1 MVLIASGDVGDF
13 GESAREQLKARI
25 ANTAGVDASAVTIA
39 ITAASVR
46 IQVSITVAS
55 DEEAR
60 ALSMILAKELG
71 TPQLATAFLAD
82 VALEGGT
89 VIRVE
94 HVENI
99 GITNALPSGQGVQT
113 KQVQTKEVE
122 DAQTEQ
128 DASSASVWLWVGVG
142 VGVGVL
148 FCLLAVTLAC
158 VRRRRKAKH
167 SSNVTVT
174 RGVEV
179 NVTHASIGHATTP
192 TASVPVDPSISSP
205 NATVSRSKASE
216 ARIHRARIDPMA
228 RSRSSKQH
236 VPPTV
241 SPKDSDATG
250 EKVSWV

>member
-1 MVLIASGDVGDF
+1 MVLVASGDVGDY

-55 DEEAR
+55 DEEVR
-60 ALSMILAKELG
+60 ALNMILARELG

-82 VALEGGT
+82 VALAGGT

-94 HVENI
+94 HVESV

-113 KQVQTKEVE
+113 KE
-122 DAQTEQ
+122 DAQTKH
-128 DASSASVWLWVGVG
+128 DASSASVWLWVGIG

-148 FCLLAVTLAC
+148 FCLLAVVTLAC

-179 NVTHASIGHATTP
+179 NVTHASISHATTP

-205 NATVSRSKASE
+205 NATVSRSNAYE
-216 ARIHRARIDPMA
+216 ARINRARMS
-228 RSRSSKQH
+228 RSRSSEQH
-236 VPPTV
+236 APPTV

>member
-1 MVLIASGDVGDF
+1 MVLVASGDVGDY

-55 DEEAR
+55 DEEVR
-60 ALSMILAKELG
+60 ALNMILARELG

-82 VALEGGT
+82 VALAGGT

-94 HVENI
+94 HVESV

-113 KQVQTKEVE
+113 KE
-122 DAQTEQ
+122 DAQTKQ
-128 DASSASVWLWVGVG
+128 DASSASVWLWVGIG

-148 FCLLAVTLAC
+148 FCLLAVVTLACAC

-179 NVTHASIGHATTP
+179 NVTHTSISHATTP

-205 NATVSRSKASE
+205 NATVSCSKAYE
-216 ARIHRARIDPMA
+216 ARIHRARMS
-228 RSRSSKQH
+228 RSRSSEQH
-236 VPPTV
+236 APPTV
-241 SPKDSDATG
+241 SPKDTDATG

>member
-1 MVLIASGDVGDF
+1 MVLVASGDVGDY

-55 DEEAR
+55 DEEVR
-60 ALSMILAKELG
+60 ALNMILARELG

-82 VALEGGT
+82 VALAGGT

-94 HVENI
+94 HVESV

-113 KQVQTKEVE
+113 KE
-122 DAQTEQ
+122 DAQTKQ
-128 DASSASVWLWVGVG
+128 DASSASVWLWVGIG

-148 FCLLAVTLAC
+148 FCLLAVVTLAC

-179 NVTHASIGHATTP
+179 NVTHASISHATTP

-205 NATVSRSKASE
+205 NATVSRSNAYE
-216 ARIHRARIDPMA
+216 ARINLARMS
-228 RSRSSKQH
+228 RSRSSEQH
-236 VPPTV
+236 APPTV